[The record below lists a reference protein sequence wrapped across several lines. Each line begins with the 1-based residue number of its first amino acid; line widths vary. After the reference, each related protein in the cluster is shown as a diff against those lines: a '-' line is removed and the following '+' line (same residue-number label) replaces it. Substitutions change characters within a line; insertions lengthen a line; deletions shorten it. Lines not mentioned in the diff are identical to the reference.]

1 MNEAELMNEMRI
13 EHACTRLIKRFA
25 LLNDA
30 GDYEN
35 LAAMFTDDGVFAR
48 PSAPNDPI
56 HGRLNILRAFQARP
70 RRLSR
75 HLTSNI
81 VIDVLSATEAQA
93 TSYIVL
99 YASAAEGEV
108 PVASPPHLIGTFR
121 DKLRLVKGLW
131 LFSERLGQVDLK
143 IAG

>member
-35 LAAMFTDDGVFAR
+35 LA
-48 PSAPNDPI
+48 
-56 HGRLNILRAFQARP
+56 
-70 RRLSR
+70 
-75 HLTSNI
+75 
-81 VIDVLSATEAQA
+81 
-93 TSYIVL
+93 
-99 YASAAEGEV
+99 YASAAQAEA
-108 PVASPPHLIGTFR
+108 PMASPPHLIGTFR
-121 DKLRLVKGLW
+121 DKLRLVKGHW
-131 LFSERLGQVDLK
+131 LFSERLGQVDLE